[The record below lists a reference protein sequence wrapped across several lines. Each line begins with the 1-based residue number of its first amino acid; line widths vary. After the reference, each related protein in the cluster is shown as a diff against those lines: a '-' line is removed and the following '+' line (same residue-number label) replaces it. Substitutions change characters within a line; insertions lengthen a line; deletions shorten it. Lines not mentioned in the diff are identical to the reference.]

1 MELEQQKCKAE
12 RRHHLYKLL
21 KDLLGPGG
29 LQLHLLHEAESVITD
44 LANQTLSDLS
54 HGRMRLEL
62 RRESET
68 SSVSTDKALDLLVYD
83 RDTNQYSIPI
93 NLASGSQR
101 FRIAVSMA
109 LAIGRY
115 SNRAAHHIESV
126 IIDEGFGSLDKAGR
140 DDMMQ
145 ELNTLGQQLARIIVV
160 SHQDDFATTFAN
172 RYSFKL
178 GDKASCVTLVGD
190 DFTTIP

>member
-1 MELEQQKCKAE
+1 MKHLETDINQERKSHSQQE
-12 RRHHLYKLL
+12 MLI
-21 KDLLGPGG
+21 
-29 LQLHLLHEAESVITD
+29 Q
-44 LANQTLSDLS
+44 
-54 HGRMRLEL
+54 
-62 RRESET
+62 ET
-68 SSVSTDKALDLLVYD
+68 SKNYAMLEIDLLVYD

-93 NLASGSQR
+93 NLASRSQR

-178 GDKASCVTLVGD
+178 VDKASCVALVGD
-190 DFTTIP
+190 DSTTIL